1 MRPAGYYRERQKMM
15 KVKKIASL
23 AGLVATSAIGAA
35 ALTAVTLSAGVA
47 SATGSPGDQDARAL
61 ATEMNAAATST
72 SDEVTATQARNNA
85 FVVCGMRSGELSGP
99 AHPKPF
105 TEGELIAHFGADRW
119 ATVIVTRGEYHFC
132 PAYSQ

>member
-47 SATGSPGDQDARAL
+47 SATGSPRPPGCSCARDRDERRRDQHLGRGDCD
-61 ATEMNAAATST
+61 
-72 SDEVTATQARNNA
+72 QARNNA
-85 FVVCGMRSGELSGP
+85 FVVCGMRSGE
-99 AHPKPF
+99 
-105 TEGELIAHFGADRW
+105 
-119 ATVIVTRGEYHFC
+119 
-132 PAYSQ
+132 